1 MPASNAPETPRQ
13 RMIGLMY
20 IILLCMLALNVSSDV
35 MSGFELVDDSLT
47 ISTQNATAQNNVLYS
62 DFDYYN
68 KANPEKT
75 KEWYKLAQDLKH
87 RSDVLY
93 KFIDALKW
101 EVVRECDGEEDADIH
116 NIKHSDN
123 LDAAARVMLPPTG
136 RKAKMLKKAL
146 DNYREHIIVL
156 VNDSLKR
163 KIIMDNFN
171 TKPSKR
177 AKKEGHNWESSMFE
191 NMPVGAVVAMF
202 TKMQNDIRYAEGEVL
217 HVLTNNID
225 VGDFRV
231 NKIKAYVIPN
241 SENVVRGGS
250 YRANIILSAEDSTQ
264 RPRVFVNGRLL
275 DPRKKGL
282 YESFASKSGVF
293 PVQGY
298 IEMRR
303 GDGSV
308 QRHNFSQKYTVVEP
322 MATVSNTM
330 MNVLYAGINNK
341 VSISV
346 PGVPGQQISATI
358 NNGTLSRS
366 GYDWIARPT
375 AIGKECIITV
385 NAMMDGRSQQVAKSV
400 FRVRPLPEPRAF
412 IEYQDNNGITR
423 RYKGGTGFAR
433 AKVLAAPG
441 IVAALDDDLLE
452 VNFTVL
458 SFKTFIEDSMGNTIQ
473 ENSQGSRFSDRQKSQ
488 IRSLGRGK
496 RLWVSGIRAVGPDRV
511 EQILAPMEI
520 IIN

>member
-35 MSGFELVDDSLT
+35 MGGFKLVDDSLT
-47 ISTQNATAQNNVLYS
+47 VSTQNSGAQNNALYKE
-62 DFDYYN
+62 FEENY
-68 KANPEKT
+68 KANPTKT
-75 KEWYKLAQDLKH
+75 REWYNLAQDLRR
-87 RSDVLY
+87 RSNSLY
-93 KFIDALKW
+93 NFIDSLKW
-101 EVVRECDGEEDADIH
+101 KIVREVDGDKADIH
-116 NIKHSDN
+116 NIQKNDN
-123 LDAAARVMLPPTG
+123 LDATAKIMLPPTG
-136 RKAKMLKKAL
+136 HQAKILKNAL
-146 DNYREHIIVL
+146 DDYREHILSL

-163 KIIMDNFN
+163 KVIMDNFS
-171 TKPSKR
+171 TKPSKK

-191 NMPVGAVVAMF
+191 NMPVGAVIAMF

-217 HVLTNNID
+217 HTLSNNID

-231 NKIKAYVIPN
+231 NQIKAYVIPN
-241 SENVVRGGS
+241 SENIVRGGT

-264 RPRVFVNGRLL
+264 RPNVYVNGRLL

-282 YESFASKSGVF
+282 YEVSASKSGVF
-293 PVQGY
+293 PIQGY
-298 IEMRR
+298 IEMIRR
-303 GDGSV
+303 DGNR
-308 QRHNFSQKYTVVEP
+308 QRHNFLQKYTVIEP

-346 PGVPGQQISATI
+346 PGIPSQQINASI
-358 NNGTLSRS
+358 SNGSLIRS
-366 GYDWIARPT
+366 GYDWIAKPIT
-375 AIGKECIITV
+375 IGKECIITV
-385 NAMMDGRSQQVAKSV
+385 NAIMGGRNQQVAKSI
-400 FRVRPLPEPRAF
+400 FRIRPLPEPRAF

-423 RYKGGTGFAR
+423 RYKGGTALAR
-433 AKVLAAPG
+433 SKILSAPG
-441 IVAALDDDLLE
+441 IVAALDDDLLD

-473 ENSQGSRFSDRQKSQ
+473 ENSQGSKFSDRQKYQ
-488 IRSLGRGK
+488 IKSLGRGK
-496 RLWVSGIRAVGPDRV
+496 RLFVSGIRAVGPDRV

>member
-20 IILLCMLALNVSSDV
+20 ILLLCMLALNVSSDV
-35 MSGFELVDDSLT
+35 LGGFELVDDSLT
-47 ISTQNATAQNNVLYS
+47 TSTQNAIAQNNALYR
-62 DFDYYN
+62 DFEEHY

-75 KEWYKLAQDLKH
+75 KEWYDLALDLRR
-87 RSDVLY
+87 RSDALY
-93 KFIDALKW
+93 NDIDSLKW
-101 EVVRECDGEEDADIH
+101 EVVRECDGEDADIH
-116 NIKHSDN
+116 NIQRSDN

-136 RKAKMLKKAL
+136 KKGKQLKKAI
-146 DNYREHIIVL
+146 DDYREHIVVL

-177 AKKEGHNWESSMFE
+177 AKKQGHTWESSMFE

-202 TKMQNDIRYAEGEVL
+202 TKLQNDIRYAEGEVL
-217 HVLTNNID
+217 HILTNNID

-231 NKIKAYVIPN
+231 NQIKAYVIPT
-241 SENVVRGGS
+241 SENVVRGGT

-264 RPRVFVNGRLL
+264 RPQVYVNGRVL
-275 DPRKKGL
+275 DPRKNGL

-293 PVQGY
+293 PVDGY

-303 GDGSV
+303 GDGSL
-308 QRHNFSQKYTVVEP
+308 QRHKFSQKYTVVEP

-346 PGVPGQQISATI
+346 PGVPGQKISAAI
-358 NNGTLSRS
+358 NNGTLVRS

-375 AIGKECIITV
+375 AVGKECIISVTA
-385 NAMMDGRSQQVAKSV
+385 NMDGRNQEVARTA

-412 IEYQDNNGITR
+412 IEYQDKNGITR
-423 RYKGGTGFAR
+423 RYKGGKGLSKAL
-433 AKVLAAPG
+433 VLATPG
-441 IVAALDDDLLE
+441 IIAALDDDLLE

-458 SFKTFIEDSMGNTIQ
+458 SFKTFTYDSMGNTLS
-473 ENSQGSRFSDRQKSQ
+473 ETSQGSRFSDRQKSQ
-488 IRSLGRGK
+488 IRSLSRGK
-496 RLWVSGIRAVGPDRV
+496 RIWVSDIRAVGPDRV
-511 EQILAPMEI
+511 EQLLAPMEI